1 MVIIAWVCQIIM
13 VAILAQTLFFK
24 FTFAPE
30 TQYIFARIGGRPAA
44 TLTGLAELACV
55 ALLLVP
61 RTSALGAVAS
71 IGVMMGAVL
80 THVFVIGITWDDP
93 VTKTRDNGVLFGL
106 ALAVALLGGVVTILR
121 RAQLVTLISQIRG
134 Q

>member
-1 MVIIAWVCQIIM
+1 MVIIAWVCQLIM

-44 TLTGLAELACV
+44 TLAGLAELACV
-55 ALLLVP
+55 ILLLVP
-61 RTSALGAVAS
+61 QTSVLGALAS
-71 IGVMMGAVL
+71 LAVMAGALL

-93 VTKTRDNGVLFGL
+93 VTKTSDNGVLFGL
-106 ALAVALLGGVVTILR
+106 ALAVALLGAVVTILR
-121 RAQLVTLISQIRG
+121 REQLSAWISLVRG
-134 Q
+134 